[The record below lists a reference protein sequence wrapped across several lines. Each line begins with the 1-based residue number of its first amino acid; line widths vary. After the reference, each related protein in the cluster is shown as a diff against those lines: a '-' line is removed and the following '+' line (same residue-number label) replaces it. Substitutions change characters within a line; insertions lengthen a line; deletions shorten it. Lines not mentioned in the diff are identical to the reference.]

1 MGAVARHH
9 LAEHVLGHQRRAAHV
24 VDAQLHVRALVIGVV
39 QARDDVR
46 HAEQTAA
53 HFGAHEVRVVE
64 LGDGG
69 HDVAIFDTGFDEGFL
84 VEAHTLHRGAV
95 EVAPQVRERVHV
107 LVDDAH
113 VVAVIRQHVRQ
124 LGTDAAAADDDHVA
138 HTDPFTRHPHGA
150 DFLLRLAYCMD
161 AGTTSVAIERRQR
174 RNVAIR
180 HLGTNVS
187 RETFRKAI
195 VSNAC
200 GRRIRR
206 WKRNRRLVA
215 GGTFRSSSFGR

>member
-1 MGAVARHH
+1 
-9 LAEHVLGHQRRAAHV
+9 
-24 VDAQLHVRALVIGVV
+24 
-39 QARDDVR
+39 
-46 HAEQTAA
+46 
-53 HFGAHEVRVVE
+53 
-64 LGDGG
+64 
-69 HDVAIFDTGFDEGFL
+69 
-84 VEAHTLHRGAV
+84 
-95 EVAPQVRERVHV
+95 
-107 LVDDAH
+107 
-113 VVAVIRQHVRQ
+113 
-124 LGTDAAAADDDHVA
+124 
-138 HTDPFTRHPHGA
+138 
-150 DFLLRLAYCMD
+150 MD

-187 RETFRKAI
+187 RETFREAI